1 MKNLNISRYRI
12 KFKANQNIQLP
23 EYAGSSLRGAF
34 GHALKNIACLTAGL
48 NNGHCK
54 CQPVESCLY
63 RRIFD
68 PVKQRLILQD
78 RLQDVAPPFVIEAH
92 SLSTKILAGQEA
104 YFYMTLV
111 GDFAHNQQ
119 MMIQMAWQRA
129 LAVGIGGYH
138 STGQAQSQLVSFEL
152 CDRPQ
157 LNWQTSGNL
166 RAQFLSHARIQHYGQ
181 ILTVENFDPV
191 IFCRSV
197 IRRYLTL
204 SEVYSDCHLSAA
216 EVKSLYDDMNNVQ
229 GEYQVDQVKWS
240 RWSNRQKQ
248 KMQMDG
254 LLGEIKLNHVSDQL
268 AEILYL
274 GQWLHVGKGSVFGL
288 GQYVLKN
295 LQAEQLSA

>member
-1 MKNLNISRYRI
+1 MCNLTISRYRI

-48 NNGHCK
+48 NKGHCK

-68 PVKQRLILQD
+68 PAKQKLILQD

-92 SLSTKILAGQEA
+92 SLSTKVLAGQEA

-129 LAVGIGGYH
+129 LAVGIGSYH
-138 STGQAQSQLVSFEL
+138 NTGQAQSQLISFEL

-157 LNWQTSGNL
+157 LNWQTSENL
-166 RAQFLSHARIQHYGQ
+166 RVQFLSHARIQHHGE

-197 IRRYLTL
+197 VRRYLTL
-204 SEVYSDCHLSAA
+204 TEAYSEQSLSSAC
-216 EVKSLYDDMNNVQ
+216 VKSLFDDVNHVQ
-229 GEYQVDQVKWS
+229 GEYRVDHRRWS

-254 LLGEIKLNHVSDQL
+254 LLGEVILQHVSNQL
-268 AEILYL
+268 ADILYL

-288 GQYVLKN
+288 GQYVL
-295 LQAEQLSA
+295 QHTQEEQLSA